1 MAIVYPN
8 SMQGN
13 AISEMWRMHT
23 SFTGN
28 ANPMTN
34 WEKVDDVGSYSPYY
48 SSTNNNLLIENNG
61 IFTFR
66 EKGGYLINYYFM
78 AYHTQPSRYNV
89 MVLELSWNNGANYDA
104 HSSAYGSFPDAN
116 SGYSGTHEQTGNANV
131 FLGIPAVDGDGSST
145 RKIKFKMQVQNGSNG
160 TYGSTSQTY
169 TGFTVSK
176 LTDHIHQP
184 S

>member
-1 MAIVYPN
+1 MPIVYPN
-8 SMQGN
+8 SMHGD
-13 AISEMWRMHT
+13 AISEMWRMTT

-28 ANPMTN
+28 ANPMQN
-34 WEKVDDVGSYSPYY
+34 WERVDDVGSYSPYY
-48 SSTNNNLLIENNG
+48 SSTSNTLLIENNG

-89 MVLELSWNNGANYDA
+89 MVLELSWNNGSNYDA
-104 HSSAYGSFPDAN
+104 HTSAYASFPDAN
-116 SGYSGTHEQTGNANV
+116 SGYSGTHEQTGNAV
-131 FLGIPAVDGDGSST
+131 DFLSIPSTDNSGSGT
-145 RKIKFKMQVQNGSNG
+145 RKIKFKMQCQNSGNG
-160 TYGSTSQTY
+160 TYGSTTQTY

-176 LTDHIHQP
+176 ITDHTHAP